1 LPEYLN
7 NFFADFQNGT
17 TASKLI
23 ASVLVIPIAML
34 IRWIMIRA
42 ISNVDIKSPELR
54 LRWMV
59 QIRNLVFLVV
69 FLCMMMIWAT
79 EVRTMAISLVA
90 FVVAIVLAT
99 KELILCVTG
108 SFLKIS
114 TRSFMIGDRIEVNN
128 ISGDV
133 VDQTLL
139 GTQIMEVGPGPG
151 LHQYTGRTITVPNSM
166 FLTQP
171 VTNHNITRDYAIVT
185 FTVPVKLEDDYQQAE
200 RWLLEATNEICEPFL
215 EDARKHWA
223 REQENLV
230 DLPSVDPRVS
240 IAMTN
245 PDQVNL
251 IVRMPVPTHQRGG
264 NSQQV
269 LRKYLSLKQQADAA
283 KKQAEKQTEK
293 KPE

>member
-1 LPEYLN
+1 MPEYLT
-7 NFFADFQNGT
+7 NFFSDFHNGT

-23 ASVLVIPIAML
+23 ASVLVLPIAML
-34 IRWIMIRA
+34 IRWVMIRA

-69 FLCMMMIWAT
+69 FLCMMMIWAS

-114 TRSFMIGDRIEVNN
+114 TRSFMIGDRIEING

-171 VTNHNITRDYAIVT
+171 ITNHNITRDYAIVN
-185 FTVPVKLEDDYQQAE
+185 FTVPIKLEDDYQQAE
-200 RWLLEATNEICEPFL
+200 QWLLEATNEVCEPFL

-240 IAMTN
+240 ISMIS

-283 KKQAEKQTEK
+283 KKQAEQ